1 MITARTVSRLGL
13 VLSIW
18 MALVQPAPTA
28 SWQAAPSELTTPWAA
43 KVDPRHPLPEY
54 PRPQMTRPQWVNLN
68 GLWDYAITPKD
79 APAPAKF
86 EGRILVPFGIESA
99 LSGVKKPLGPDQR
112 LWYRRSFT
120 TPDLS
125 GGKRLLLHFGAV
137 TWQAQVFVNGKPL
150 GQHQGGYDGFTL
162 DVTDA
167 LKAPEKALSAPGGT
181 GAPLTPAPL
190 PPTVLGTAPRGEL

>member
-1 MITARTVSRLGL
+1 MTMARTVSHLGL
-13 VLSIW
+13 VLLVW
-18 MALVQPAPTA
+18 MGLVQPGPTA
-28 SWQAAPSELTTPWAA
+28 SWQTVPGNLTTEWAA

-68 GLWDYAITPKD
+68 GLWDYAITAKD
-79 APAPAKF
+79 APTPAKF
-86 EGRILVPFGIESA
+86 EGSILVPFGIESA

-125 GGKRLLLHFGAV
+125 GGQRLLLHFGAAC
-137 TWQAQVFVNGKPL
+137 WQATVFVNGKQIS
-150 GQHQGGYDGFTL
+150 QHQGGYDGFTL

-167 LKAPEKALSAPGGT
+167 LKALPKAAETL
-181 GAPLTPAPL
+181 
-190 PPTVLGTAPRGEL
+190 